1 MEKKIF
7 ITSTEKRSGKSL
19 ITIGLINAFQGMFP
33 RVGYMK
39 PIGQRYDGDGEI
51 DTDATL
57 VKNIF
62 GFEDSPRDI
71 NPASMDDATEDKD
84 ILFEKIFDAYG
95 RISADRDMVV
105 VEGTDYDSTVTAL
118 EFDINAELAKN
129 LNAPV
134 LLIANGSDKTVDEIA
149 TNIVEVTESF
159 RDMGCSYLGVILNRL
174 RSKDVERDIDKI
186 NRLLAKDDI
195 SLFGTILF
203 NPTLSGPRLREVAEK
218 LDATPIFV
226 GDDLNK
232 VVTDVKVLA
241 MTPENALNYLKDQD
255 GCLLITPGD
264 RVEHILTAL
273 IAQKSR
279 AYPQFS
285 GLVLTGG
292 LIPGKNVQQLVKGID
307 KTDLTILSVIDDTY
321 ATTLKVNSIAGEI
334 TEDDDE
340 KIKLA
345 FRKIERYV
353 DVERINRELGEHI
366 TEITTPRMF
375 QYRLIQTAKRQTK
388 HIVLPEGNELR
399 IIQATAEI
407 LRRKICDVTL
417 IGDKEKIGAC
427 AEDCGADIEGARIID
442 VSSYDRDVLDDYA
455 ETFYQLR
462 KHKGVTREMARDQ
475 MLDPVH
481 YATMMVYKN
490 HADGFVSGSTH
501 STANTLAPVLRIIR
515 AREDVSLASSIFFMC
530 MPDKVLV
537 YGDCALVEN
546 PNAEQLADIAITS
559 AETAR
564 AFGIPPI
571 VAMLSYS
578 TGESGKGIDVDK
590 VREATKITRSKRP
603 DLLIEGPIQ
612 YDAAFSA
619 EVARI
624 KLKDSS
630 VAGKARV
637 YIFPDLDAGNT
648 AYKAVQR
655 SANVP
660 AFGPILQGLNKPAN
674 DLSRGAD
681 VTDIVYTIA
690 ITAIQAQEIA
700 ASKPEPVASR

>member
-7 ITSTEKRSGKSL
+7 IASTEKRSGKSL
-19 ITIGLINAFQGMFP
+19 ITIGLINAFQGMLP
-33 RVGYMK
+33 HVGYMK
-39 PIGQRYDGDGEI
+39 PIGQRLDGNSEI

-57 VKNIF
+57 IKTIF
-62 GFEDSPRDI
+62 NFEDDPRDI
-71 NPASMDDATEDKD
+71 NPASMEDAHADRD
-84 ILFEKIFDAYG
+84 SLFEKIFDAYG
-95 RISADRDMVV
+95 RISSKRDMVV
-105 VEGTDYDSTVTAL
+105 IEGTDYNSAVTVL

-129 LNAPV
+129 LGAPV
-134 LLIANGSDKTVDEIA
+134 LLVANGSEKTVDQIV

-159 RDMGCSYLGVILNRL
+159 RDMGCRFLGVILNRFQS
-174 RSKDVERDIDKI
+174 RNVERDLERIDH
-186 NRLLAKDDI
+186 LLSRNDI

-203 NPTLSGPRLREVAEK
+203 NAILSGPRLREVAEK
-218 LDATPIFV
+218 LDATTIFS
-226 GDDLNK
+226 GDDQSK
-232 VVTDVKVLA
+232 VVTDAKVLA
-241 MTPENALNYLKDQD
+241 MTPENALVYLKDKD
-255 GCLLITPGD
+255 GYLLITPGD
-264 RVEHILTAL
+264 RVEHIFTAL
-273 IAQKSR
+273 IAQRSR

-285 GLVLTGG
+285 GVVLTGG
-292 LIPGKNVQQLVKGID
+292 LIPGKNVMELIKGLD
-307 KTDLTILSVIDDTY
+307 NTDLTILSVLDDTY
-321 ATTLKVNSIAGEI
+321 SATLKVNQITGEI
-334 TEDDDE
+334 ASDDTE

-345 FRKIERYV
+345 YRKIERYIDV
-353 DVERINRELGEHI
+353 DRIDRELGVY
-366 TEITTPRMF
+366 TTALTTPRMF
-375 QYRLIQTAKRQTK
+375 QYRIIESAKKNRK
-388 HIVLPEGNELR
+388 HIVLPEGKEQR
-399 IIQATAEI
+399 IIQATAEV
-407 LRRKICDVTL
+407 LRRRICDITL
-417 IGDKEKIGAC
+417 IGDHDDICEC
-427 AEDCGADIEGARIID
+427 ARNCGADIEGANIID
-442 VSSYDRDVLDDYA
+442 VNSYDPSILDDYA

-481 YATMMVYKN
+481 YATMMVYKD

-515 AREDVSLASSIFFMC
+515 ARDDVTLASSIFFMC
-530 MPDKVLV
+530 MPDQVLV

-564 AFGIPPI
+564 AFGIEPI

-578 TGESGKGIDVDK
+578 TGESGKGLDVDK
-590 VREATKITRSKRP
+590 VREGARIARRKNP

-612 YDAAFSA
+612 YDAAFSE
-619 EVARI
+619 EVARV

-630 VAGKARV
+630 VAGKATV

-655 SANVP
+655 SAKVP
-660 AFGPILQGLNKPAN
+660 AIGPILQGLNKPAN

-690 ITAIQAQEIA
+690 ITAIQAQQVEQ
-700 ASKPEPVASR
+700 KTPEAMVSS